1 MREAEIGRI
10 ELSGQIRQESF
21 QDSIS
26 MEKKL
31 GVVVPAC
38 HPSDGGSL
46 KMVGLRSRLA
56 WAKSEALIPK

>member
-31 GVVVPAC
+31 GVVVLVIPVM
-38 HPSDGGSL
+38 G
-46 KMVGLRSRLA
+46 
-56 WAKSEALIPK
+56 EA